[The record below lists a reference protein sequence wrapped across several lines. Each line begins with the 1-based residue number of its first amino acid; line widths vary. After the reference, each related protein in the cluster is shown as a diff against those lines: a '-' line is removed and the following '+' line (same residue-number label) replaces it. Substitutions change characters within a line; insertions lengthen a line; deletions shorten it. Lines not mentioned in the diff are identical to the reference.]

1 VALKEAPREDHR
13 HRIEHCCYV
22 TPPIQRRLKELGVI
36 DASAN
41 GFLHELGD
49 AYKANRGEEDIKGS
63 IEPGKLADLVV
74 IDKDPLNIP
83 NDDLK
88 NVETVMT
95 IIDGKIV
102 YRRR

>member
-1 VALKEAPREDHR
+1 MEAIRAYT
-13 HRIEHCCYV
+13 I
-22 TPPIQRRLKELGVI
+22 LGVF
-36 DASAN
+36 AAW
-41 GFLHELGD
+41 
-49 AYKANRGEEDIKGS
+49 EEDIKGS

-74 IDKDPLNIP
+74 IDRNPLAIP

-102 YRRR
+102 YRRRKNVI

>member
-1 VALKEAPREDHR
+1 MEAIRAYTILGAYSAWEEGIKE
-13 HRIEHCCYV
+13 
-22 TPPIQRRLKELGVI
+22 
-36 DASAN
+36 
-41 GFLHELGD
+41 
-49 AYKANRGEEDIKGS
+49 S
-63 IEPGKLADLVV
+63 IEPEKLADLVV
-74 IDKDPLNIP
+74 IDRDSLNIP